1 MSMRRSVIWLLLLL
15 CLLSSFCGCGDT
27 TVQSEEKDYTHYLCP
42 WDMDVVAQAK
52 ADGKLHYYFMAS
64 EGLTE
69 GKWGDSCL
77 FVFPDGTTLLL
88 DSGVKGYGPVLLRNL
103 QKMGIT
109 KLDYIIISH
118 PHSDHQNGVFHPDNM
133 ETGVLGNIP
142 VGKVYF
148 SKIVS
153 TFRDDHSYVEDACV
167 AKNIPYEILEQ
178 GSVVQLT
185 DAVSMEV
192 LWPAAGTKDKV
203 FTTAQYNL
211 EINQNSMVVR
221 FDFGDHRAL
230 FAGDL
235 HSVGEMMC
243 MIGNGAEKLKAD
255 FLKAP
260 HHGQDTSSSRD
271 FLAMVQPQLAVA
283 TGGKEV
289 VEAVRN
295 TYQQQNI
302 ELLYDH
308 ACGYIHVSADS
319 SGTMTY
325 ETSRNNI
332 QTE

>member
-1 MSMRRSVIWLLLLL
+1 MKRTAIWLLVIL
-15 CLLSSFCGCGDT
+15 CLLSGFCGCGDT
-27 TVQSEEKDYTHYLCP
+27 TVQSEEKDYTPYLCP

-52 ADGKLHYYFMAS
+52 ADGKLHYYFMAA
-64 EGLTE
+64 EGLFE

-77 FVFPDGTTLLL
+77 LVFPDGTTLLL
-88 DSGVKGYGPVLLRNL
+88 DSGVKGYGPVLLWNL

-148 SKIVS
+148 TKIVS

-167 AKNIPYEILEQ
+167 AKNIPCEILEK
-178 GSVVQLT
+178 GSAMQLT
-185 DAVSMEV
+185 EAVSMEV

-235 HSVGEMMC
+235 HSVGELLC
-243 MIGNGAEKLKAD
+243 MVSNGAEKLKAD

-271 FLAMVQPQLAVA
+271 FLAMVQPQLAVV
-283 TGGKEV
+283 TSGKDV
-289 VEAVRN
+289 VEQVQN
-295 TYQQQNI
+295 TYKEQNI
-302 ELLYDH
+302 ELLYDY
-308 ACGYIHVSADS
+308 ALGYIHVSADRA
-319 SGTMTY
+319 GTMTY
-325 ETSRNNI
+325 ETSRNNA